1 MRRSDGSL
9 HFYVNG
15 MDQGLAASG
24 LPGGLFAVV
33 DLYGKCA
40 QVSICRPS
48 STAAENTLGQSH
60 KKCIYT
66 SDLRNNRVTALDPLD
81 CKKSLC
87 CILLAKLNFTS
98 YRLLTLGINNPKE
111 YLVAMWHKR

>member
-24 LPGGLFAVV
+24 LPGGLYAVV

-48 STAAENTLGQSH
+48 SAAAAEN
-60 KKCIYT
+60 
-66 SDLRNNRVTALDPLD
+66 ALSNYIFKNSFIFHD
-81 CKKSLC
+81 KSL
-87 CILLAKLNFTS
+87 LVVLVVESNLHHLKLWLCAANLIPFLHLVLTS
-98 YRLLTLGINNPKE
+98 P
-111 YLVAMWHKR
+111 